1 MTVYI
6 VLIFVIL
13 ILGLG
18 IKPRRSRQR
27 RKIFLILSFLLMTTI
42 SGFRDFSVGVDTI
55 SYVYMFNNIDMINFF
70 TSRYELGFLYF
81 LKIIR
86 SFTENPTVFLL
97 LSSAICIGVTC
108 RFIFKYSDDPILSVL
123 LYITLKPFFFQMTG
137 IRQAIAMA
145 FVMIAFMLIMEQ
157 HKVRETVVAIVF
169 MILAVQFHG
178 MSIVAFVPFV
188 IWLFSRLRDA
198 IRITPNS
205 IVKRTLIAAVVA
217 FIAYPYIMRL
227 VGLITPQY
235 AYYFSGIWGESNYLA
250 SLFKMLIQL
259 VFLVVG
265 SIYLRNLEVTEIE
278 KFALINIFISVI
290 IDTLSMRMEIWGRL
304 TGMFSIYTGIL
315 FAPLFTSE
323 VNGSKNRIILKSSV
337 FMFSFLYMLVTFI
350 FRPEWDGVVPYLF
363 K

>member
-18 IKPRRSRQR
+18 IKPRRSRQK
-27 RKIFLILSFLLMTTI
+27 RKIFLVLSFLLMTTI
-42 SGFRDFSVGVDTI
+42 SGFRDFSVGVDTK
-55 SYVYMFNNIDMINFF
+55 SYVSMFNNIDMINFF
-70 TSRYELGFLYF
+70 ASRYELGFLYF

-86 SFTENPTVFLL
+86 SFTENPTAFLL

-137 IRQAIAMA
+137 IRQAIATA

-169 MILAVQFHG
+169 MILAVQFHS

-188 IWLFSRLRDA
+188 IWLFSRFRDA

-205 IVKRTLIAAVVA
+205 TVKWTLITAVVA

-227 VGLITPQY
+227 VGLIVPQY
-235 AYYFSGIWGESNYLA
+235 AHYFSGIWGESNYFA

-265 SIYLRNLEVTEIE
+265 SIYLRNREVTEIE
-278 KFALINIFISVI
+278 KFALIMIFISVI
-290 IDTLSMRMEIWGRL
+290 TDTLSMRMEIWGRL

-315 FAPLFTSE
+315 FAPMFTSAVE
-323 VNGSKNRIILKSSV
+323 DSKNRMLLKTSV
-337 FMFSFLYMLVTFI
+337 FMFSFAYMLITFI

-363 K
+363 R